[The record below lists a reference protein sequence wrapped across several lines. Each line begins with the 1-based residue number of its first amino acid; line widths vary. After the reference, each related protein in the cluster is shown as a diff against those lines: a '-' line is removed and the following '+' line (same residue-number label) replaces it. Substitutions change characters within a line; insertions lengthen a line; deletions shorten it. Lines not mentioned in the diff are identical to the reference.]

1 MNPHEMEC
9 QALLSKCKQEAKQL
23 AEFTA
28 TRRKLHWSHPSFISF
43 CVSVEDILSHGVKK
57 RYRASKSKPVTSSGK
72 ILHDVGKAYPDAASV
87 YAKCFNGAAAADRD
101 DYATMQ
107 TSSQAERKVLWIRV
121 ALIEGKLRG
130 IIGEVV
136 KNKRYRQRDTRSR
149 GRVSSPTWTVE
160 GLRGD

>member
-1 MNPHEMEC
+1 M
-9 QALLSKCKQEAKQL
+9 
-23 AEFTA
+23 
-28 TRRKLHWSHPSFISF
+28 
-43 CVSVEDILSHGVKK
+43 SVEDILSHGVKK

-136 KNKRYRQRDTRSR
+136 KNRRYRQSDTRSR

-160 GLRGD
+160 EFRGD

>member
-1 MNPHEMEC
+1 M
-9 QALLSKCKQEAKQL
+9 
-23 AEFTA
+23 
-28 TRRKLHWSHPSFISF
+28 
-43 CVSVEDILSHGVKK
+43 SVEDILSHGVKK

-72 ILHDVGKAYPDAASV
+72 ILHDGGKAYPDAASV

-136 KNKRYRQRDTRSR
+136 KNRRYRQRYNRSR

-160 GLRGD
+160 GFRGD